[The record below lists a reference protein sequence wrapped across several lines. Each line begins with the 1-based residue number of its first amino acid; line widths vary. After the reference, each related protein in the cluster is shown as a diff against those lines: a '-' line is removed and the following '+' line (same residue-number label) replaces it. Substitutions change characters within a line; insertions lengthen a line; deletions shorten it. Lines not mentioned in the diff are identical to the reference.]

1 MSILFV
7 RLRHV
12 LPEGDAPTATIVP
25 GMVLNTR
32 RPVTFC
38 SKSVT
43 FCSKSVS
50 CEDVC
55 LPPLSQCVL
64 RKHLGPRPSLCIWA
78 YIHQVL

>member
-38 SKSVT
+38 SKSV
-43 FCSKSVS
+43 S

-64 RKHLGPRPSLCIWA
+64 RKHLAPRPSLCIWA